1 MKARQN
7 NMAGV
12 KFWQGNTAMAHG
24 ALAAGCNF
32 FGGYPITPSTEIAE
46 VMAEELPKIGGHFM
60 QMEDEIGGIA
70 AAIGASIAGAK
81 ALTATSGP
89 GFSLKQEN
97 LGLAYIAEIPIVV
110 VDVMR
115 GGPSTGTPTKIAQAD
130 VMQARWGTHGDHASI
145 CYSPS
150 SVQECYDLA
159 IKAFNMAERF
169 RQPVLILG
177 DEVVGH
183 MREKVITKDQDEIKI
198 INRARPS
205 CEPDKFT
212 PYKPNEETGV
222 PEMAAFGDGYSWHV
236 TGLTTNEWGFP
247 TNNNNEIE
255 KKITRIVDKVARARD
270 EVVEYEAESLD
281 DADII
286 VVAYGSVGRSALRAV
301 RDARRE
307 GIRAGFFRPITLW
320 PFPDKELL
328 NFAVK
333 AKAKKILVPELNAGQ
348 MVLEVERLIKGYCDV
363 EALSLVNGEL
373 FKPAE
378 ILNKIKEC
386 A

>member
-1 MKARQN
+1 
-7 NMAGV
+7 MAGV

-183 MREKVITKDQDEIKI
+183 MREKVLTKDQDEIKI
-198 INRARPS
+198 INRVKPS

-270 EVVEYEAESLD
+270 EVVEYEAENLD

-348 MVLEVERLIKGYCDV
+348 MVLEVERLIKGYCEV

>member
-1 MKARQN
+1 
-7 NMAGV
+7 MAGV

-183 MREKVITKDQDEIKI
+183 MREKVLTKDQDEIKI
-198 INRARPS
+198 INRVKPS

-270 EVVEYEAESLD
+270 EVVEYEAENLD

>member
-1 MKARQN
+1 
-7 NMAGV
+7 MAGV

-183 MREKVITKDQDEIKI
+183 MREKVLTKDQDEIKI

-270 EVVEYEAESLD
+270 EVVEYEAENLD

-301 RDARRE
+301 RDARRG

-333 AKAKKILVPELNAGQ
+333 AKAKRILVPELNAGQ

>member
-1 MKARQN
+1 
-7 NMAGV
+7 MAGV

-198 INRARPS
+198 INRVKPS